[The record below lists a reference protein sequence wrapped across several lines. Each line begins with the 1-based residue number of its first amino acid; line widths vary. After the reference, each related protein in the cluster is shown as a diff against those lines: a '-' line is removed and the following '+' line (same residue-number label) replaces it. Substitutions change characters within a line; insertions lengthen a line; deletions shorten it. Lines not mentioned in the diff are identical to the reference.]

1 MNQSKTPYMESSF
14 NQPMHDLVKKNR
26 RGGLTVLKSQD

>member
-1 MNQSKTPYMESSF
+1 MNQAQTPFMESSF
-14 NQPMHDLVKKNR
+14 NQPIHDLTKKSR